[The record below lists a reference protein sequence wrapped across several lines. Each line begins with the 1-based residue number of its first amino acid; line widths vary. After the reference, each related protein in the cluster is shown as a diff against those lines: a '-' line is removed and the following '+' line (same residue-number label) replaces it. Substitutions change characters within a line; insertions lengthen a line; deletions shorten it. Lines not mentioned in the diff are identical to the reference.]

1 MRLLRHRVLR
11 SLLAPVAGLLVAGC
25 GTAEWVHP
33 NKPKDEFGVDYSK
46 CESDA
51 YQNPKVQGGMKL
63 ILQQSIDRCL
73 AKKGWVLREK
83 R

>member
-11 SLLAPVAGLLVAGC
+11 SLLAPVAVLLIAGC

-33 NKPKDEFGVDYSK
+33 NKPKDEFSHDYNQ
-46 CESDA
+46 CETEA
-51 YQNPKVQGGMKL
+51 YQNPKMQGGMKM
-63 ILQQSIDRCL
+63 ILQQSIERCL
-73 AKKGWVLREK
+73 AKKGWVLRQK

>member
-1 MRLLRHRVLR
+1 MRQRYHRFLR
-11 SLLAPVAGLLVAGC
+11 SFVASAVGLLIAGC
-25 GTAEWVHP
+25 ATSEWVNP
-33 NKPKDEFGVDYSK
+33 NKPKDAFAADYTE
-46 CESDA
+46 CESQA
-51 YQNPKVQGGMKL
+51 YQNPKLQGGMKM